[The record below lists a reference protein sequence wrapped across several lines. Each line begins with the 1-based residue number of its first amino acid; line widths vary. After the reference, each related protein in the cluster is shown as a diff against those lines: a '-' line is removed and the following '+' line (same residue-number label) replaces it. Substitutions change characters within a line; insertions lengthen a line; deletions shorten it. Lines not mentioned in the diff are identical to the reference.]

1 MAESGPVSRRRF
13 LALGGLG
20 VGAGLLLPRTSLPA
34 VAAQPE
40 GVPIGAGHTILR
52 RDVWGAGLPPVGEMA
67 PETPEDV
74 LFLLVHH
81 SASPNDYQADQSV
94 QFLRS
99 FYRYHTSSEK
109 GWPDIA
115 YNFLVD
121 RYGRIFEGREGS
133 IESPVRGD
141 ATGGSQGFALLA
153 CFIGDHREVAP
164 TLEAQS
170 AMVAL
175 LAWLA
180 GTYGIETRPDSTV
193 EFISRGSNLHPEG
206 KTVVTPTI
214 TGHRTMSRTTCP
226 GDQAFK
232 LVEETFPREVTAAR
246 STIGSASAT
255 TGPTSTV
262 PATPPPTTAPTP
274 LTSEGVETTQGAVE
288 PPSDAGDIAAL
299 PATAPATP
307 TTTERYETSIPAS
320 SAVSSGA
327 APDIAVAPAPS
338 VSGNSEAPSNRS
350 KRVLEMMWTGLA
362 ATVLGAVLWLRRR
375 ADPAITPV
383 NEQWSVAEKR
393 PRRDRGRGR

>member
-1 MAESGPVSRRRF
+1 M
-13 LALGGLG
+13 
-20 VGAGLLLPRTSLPA
+20 
-34 VAAQPE
+34 
-40 GVPIGAGHTILR
+40 
-52 RDVWGAGLPPVGEMA
+52 PPVGEMA
-67 PETPEDV
+67 QERPDDV

-94 QFLRS
+94 QYLRS

-121 RYGRIFEGREGS
+121 RFGQIFEGRQGS
-133 IESPVRGD
+133 IASRCGVTPLAGARVSLYSPASSVT
-141 ATGGSQGFALLA
+141 TG
-153 CFIGDHREVAP
+153 EVAP
-164 TLEAQS
+164 TPEAQS

-206 KTVVTPTI
+206 ETVVTPTI

-226 GDQAFK
+226 GDQAFN
-232 LVEETFPREVTAAR
+232 LVENTFRRR
-246 STIGSASAT
+246 SQM
-255 TGPTSTV
+255 PCRRPDRYLQQPCRHPPCRHPPC
-262 PATPPPTTAPTP
+262 PATPPPTTRQRHSPRR
-274 LTSEGVETTQGAVE
+274 GVETTHGMSSLRVTPVTLQ
-288 PPSDAGDIAAL
+288 PCL
-299 PATAPATP
+299 PRHRP
-307 TTTERYETSIPAS
+307 TTTEGYETSIPAS
-320 SAVSSGA
+320 SPVSSGA

-338 VSGNSEAPSNRS
+338 VSGNAEAPSNRS

-375 ADPAITPV
+375 ADPAITPT

-393 PRRDRGRGR
+393 PRQDRGRGR